1 MMVRFP
7 PFRAVLCAAL
17 LMGLGLAGGSAAF
30 AQAVPVSAETD
41 SAPRSILDD
50 PYVRTEGKKGLD
62 LLYDMKFERANAIFD
77 EIVRRYPNHPIGPFL
92 RGLNIWWNH
101 IMLDLTDPSHD
112 EAFFAAMDAV
122 VARCDR
128 MLERDTEPL
137 DALFLKG
144 AALGFQA
151 RLHSNREDWFA
162 AARKGKSAIGYVRE
176 AGQRADDLPD
186 YLFGK
191 GMYDYYAAIIPEQ
204 YTMGRA
210 LMLFLPDGD
219 RERGLAQLRRA
230 AEQGHFIQ
238 TEAVY
243 FLLQIHYLYEDD
255 YAISRERVQ
264 WLRNQHPDNPY
275 FHNYEGRV
283 YARWG
288 RWRAAREVFASVVER
303 YRNQQPGY
311 TDAIAEQAL
320 YYLARERMIR
330 DAYDEALQYLV
341 QLDALT
347 ARDDGATPYRALG
360 RLRQGMVYDA
370 LDRRA
375 AAERRYRE
383 VLQMDDH
390 HGTHER
396 AERYLETPYS
406 G

>member
-1 MMVRFP
+1 MTVRFP
-7 PFRAVLCAAL
+7 SFRAVLCAAL
-17 LMGLGLAGGSAAF
+17 MWIGLSGGSSAF
-30 AQAVPVSAETD
+30 AQAVPVSAESD

-62 LLYDMKFERANAIFD
+62 LLYDMKFEQANAIFD
-77 EIVRRYPNHPIGPFL
+77 EVVRRYPNHPIGPFL

-112 EAFFAAMDAV
+112 EEFFAAMEEV

-128 MLERDTEPL
+128 MLERDEDNV

-162 AARKGKSAIGYVRE
+162 AVVDGKNAIGYVRRVGTLAE
-176 AGQRADDLPD
+176 DTPD
-186 YLFGK
+186 YVFGK

-204 YTMGRA
+204 YPLSRA
-210 LMLFLPDGD
+210 VMMFMPDGD
-219 RERGLAQLRRA
+219 RDRGLALLRQA
-230 AEQGHFIQ
+230 AEEGRFIQ

-243 FLLQIHYLYEDD
+243 FLLQIHYLYEHD
-255 YAISRERVQ
+255 YGTSHRRVQ

-288 RWRAAREVFASVVER
+288 RWRAAREVFASVLQR
-303 YRNQQPGY
+303 YRDQQTGY

-347 ARDDGATPYRALG
+347 ARDDGHTPYRALG

-370 LDRRA
+370 LGRRA
-375 AAERRYRE
+375 AAERSYRE
-383 VLQMDDH
+383 VLEMDDQ
-390 HGTHER
+390 HGTHDR
-396 AERYLETPYS
+396 AERYLETPYE

>member
-1 MMVRFP
+1 MTVRFP
-7 PFRAVLCAAL
+7 SFRAVLCAAL
-17 LMGLGLAGGSAAF
+17 MWIGLSGGSSAF
-30 AQAVPVSAETD
+30 AQAVPVSAESD

-62 LLYDMKFERANAIFD
+62 LLYDMKFEQANAIFD
-77 EIVRRYPNHPIGPFL
+77 EVVRRYPNHPIGPFL

-112 EAFFAAMDAV
+112 EEFFAAMEEV

-128 MLERDTEPL
+128 MLERDEDNV

-162 AARKGKSAIGYVRE
+162 AVVDGKNAIGYVRRVGTLAE
-176 AGQRADDLPD
+176 DTPD
-186 YLFGK
+186 YVFGK

-204 YTMGRA
+204 YPLSRA
-210 LMLFLPDGD
+210 VMMFMPDGD
-219 RERGLAQLRRA
+219 RDRGLALLRQA
-230 AEQGHFIQ
+230 AEEGRFIQ

-243 FLLQIHYLYEDD
+243 FLLQIHYLYEHD
-255 YAISRERVQ
+255 YGTSHRRVQ
-264 WLRNQHPDNPY
+264 WLRSQHPDNPY

-288 RWRAAREVFASVVER
+288 RWRAAREVFASVLQR
-303 YRNQQPGY
+303 YRDQQTGY

-347 ARDDGATPYRALG
+347 ARDDGHTPYRALG

-370 LDRRA
+370 LGRRA
-375 AAERRYRE
+375 AAERSYRE
-383 VLQMDDH
+383 VLEMDDQ
-390 HGTHER
+390 HGTHDR
-396 AERYLETPYS
+396 AERYLETPYE

>member
-1 MMVRFP
+1 MMDRFSS
-7 PFRAVLCAAL
+7 FRAVLCAAL
-17 LMGLGLAGGSAAF
+17 LMGIGWTDGPSAF
-30 AQAVPVSAETD
+30 AQAVPVSAESD

-62 LLYDMKFERANAIFD
+62 LLYDMKFEQANAIFD
-77 EIVRRYPNHPIGPFL
+77 EIVSRYPNHPIGPFL

-112 EAFFAAMDAV
+112 EEFFAAMEEV

-128 MLERDTEPL
+128 MLERDEDNV

-162 AARKGKSAIGYVRE
+162 AVVDGKNAIGYVRRVGTLAE
-176 AGQRADDLPD
+176 DTPD
-186 YLFGK
+186 YVFGK

-204 YTMGRA
+204 YPLSRA
-210 LMLFLPDGD
+210 VMMFMPDGD
-219 RERGLAQLRRA
+219 RERGLALLRQA
-230 AEQGHFIQ
+230 AEEGRFIQ

-243 FLLQIHYLYEDD
+243 FLLQIHYLYEHD
-255 YAISRERVQ
+255 YGTSHRRVQ

-288 RWRAAREVFASVVER
+288 RWRAAREVFASVLKR
-303 YRNQQPGY
+303 YRTQQTGY

-347 ARDDGATPYRALG
+347 ARDDGHTPYRALG

-370 LDRRA
+370 LGRRA
-375 AAERRYRE
+375 AAERSYRE
-383 VLQMDDH
+383 VLEMDDH
-390 HGTHER
+390 HGTHDR
-396 AERYLETPYS
+396 AERYLETPYE